1 MHDAWSEEEVRFRF
15 RFETLLRLRRQ
26 EEEMIRHE
34 LAQAMAEWE
43 QLTEKIT
50 RARLEL
56 KEEMERLKGNLLW
69 AQEVQDL
76 GLGLDSRLANIEN
89 LEETRRQLAR
99 KIEETRERLI
109 EASKRRKILERL
121 RERDLL
127 AFRKEQEALWQ
138 KEIDELVVLRHGREE
153 GHERV

>member
-1 MHDAWSEEEVRFRF
+1 MRFRF

-89 LEETRRQLAR
+89 LEETRRQLVR

>member
-1 MHDAWSEEEVRFRF
+1 MRFRF

>member
-1 MHDAWSEEEVRFRF
+1 MRFRF

-76 GLGLDSRLANIEN
+76 GLGLDSRLANIEI
-89 LEETRRQLAR
+89 LEEARRQLAR

-153 GHERV
+153 GHERI